1 MLYLF
6 LPQNSLSIESEWI
19 PQNVKLLPFGL
30 TLGGAITAYLVNLVF
45 TQQAFQM
52 KTHWLGREIYLF
64 LNKRWLFDK
73 VYNEFIAKP
82 VMKFGYHVSFKALD
96 KGAIEMVGPFGI
108 IVGMQA
114 LIKEVSK
121 FQSGFLYHYALMML
135 IGVTFL
141 ISLVGLSPVLS
152 FWVDPRL
159 YFVFLLSFVFF
170 LFFTPEK
177 N

>member
-1 MLYLF
+1 
-6 LPQNSLSIESEWI
+6 
-19 PQNVKLLPFGL
+19 
-30 TLGGAITAYLVNLVF
+30 
-45 TQQAFQM
+45 
-52 KTHWLGREIYLF
+52 
-64 LNKRWLFDK
+64 
-73 VYNEFIAKP
+73 
-82 VMKFGYHVSFKALD
+82 
-96 KGAIEMVGPFGI
+96 
-108 IVGMQA
+108 
-114 LIKEVSK
+114 
-121 FQSGFLYHYALMML
+121 MML